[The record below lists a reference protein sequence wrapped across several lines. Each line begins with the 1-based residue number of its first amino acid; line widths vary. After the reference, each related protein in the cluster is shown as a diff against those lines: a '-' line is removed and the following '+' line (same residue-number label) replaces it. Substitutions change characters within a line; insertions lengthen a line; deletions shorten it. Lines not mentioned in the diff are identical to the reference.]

1 MVRVFANTDIEEQH
15 SDKDTPMVGEDTTP
29 PPISGWMEAKG
40 VVEETTPNGDQ
51 VLVGAAANQEA
62 LASNPR
68 GPANAAQSARSLYRR
83 VVEMFPNS
91 PLAPEAAWRA
101 ADIQWQIEKAD
112 ASTMESAHER
122 DPVYRMGM
130 DEDAL
135 RKVIKYY
142 PRTRWAAFA
151 AFDLI
156 DNKLCGDW
164 EGTTQCPEKEADIYL
179 KYADEY
185 PDGPRTARALYE
197 AAYRFA
203 VLKDMYDASG
213 DDRKS
218 NEAHNQARDNGVV
231 HAVDSIS
238 FDIRAGETLAL
249 VGEFGSGKSVTALSI
264 LRLLREPAA
273 QISGEIFYGGKNLLS
288 LSRGEM
294 RKIRGKEIGMIFQ
307 EPMTSLNPVFTIG
320 EQIAETVRAHDGLSR
335 REAVNKA
342 VRMLRAVK
350 YSHARTQD
358 QRLSP
363 SSLGRHET
371 ARHARYSA
379 VLQAEAASRG
389 RAYYGTRRHYPG
401 ANARFA

>member
-1 MVRVFANTDIEEQH
+1 MILHTMNPRILAFRALAFGLGIACAVSAAHADKKPQQDVKPMAGPRATVLRVTWLYISPDTGSQKVEKVQVGREMVVAEKNGAWFRVFANTDIEEQH

-112 ASTMESAHER
+112 ASTMPSAHER

-218 NEAHNQARDNGVV
+218 NEAHNQARTIAAQLKA
-231 HAVDSIS
+231 HFADS
-238 FDIRAGETLAL
+238 DYALQAGAL
-249 VGEFGSGKSVTALSI
+249 VYKLDEGVPVYGIE
-264 LRLLREPAA
+264 RE
-273 QISGEIFYGGKNLLS
+273 
-288 LSRGEM
+288 
-294 RKIRGKEIGMIFQ
+294 
-307 EPMTSLNPVFTIG
+307 
-320 EQIAETVRAHDGLSR
+320 
-335 REAVNKA
+335 
-342 VRMLRAVK
+342 
-350 YSHARTQD
+350 
-358 QRLSP
+358 
-363 SSLGRHET
+363 
-371 ARHARYSA
+371 
-379 VLQAEAASRG
+379 
-389 RAYYGTRRHYPG
+389 
-401 ANARFA
+401 